1 MGFRAICIES
11 RCKCSYAGGY
21 LVVTKPDAT
30 TRIHL
35 SEIASVTFCT
45 TQAYVSAFLLSE
57 PAKSK
62 IPVVF
67 SDEKYLPVA
76 ECLPMHG
83 AHNNSARIAD
93 QMEWT
98 LPNKK
103 RLWQRVVKDK
113 IGLQAKVLE
122 INGKAEAAGMLRNY
136 AATVRSGDP
145 DNREAVAA
153 ALYFSSL
160 FGAPFNRDFE
170 CPLNASLDYGYA
182 IVLSRVA
189 REISS
194 RGYLTQIGIHHRG
207 DLNPWNLA
215 CDFME
220 PFRPYIDVVI
230 VRTNPDKFDTET
242 RRQLIGIMSDTVSY
256 DGGSYK
262 LSSAISHYVRDCLD
276 VLEKKKEPSEVKCYE
291 IL

>member
-1 MGFRAICIES
+1 M
-11 RCKCSYAGGY
+11 
-21 LVVTKPDAT
+21 TKSDVT

-45 TQAYVSAFLLSE
+45 TQVYVSAYLLSE
-57 PAKSK
+57 LAKAK

-93 QMEWT
+93 QLEWT
-98 LPNKK
+98 LPAKK
-103 RLWQRVVKDK
+103 RVWQRIVQDK
-113 IGLQAKVLE
+113 IGLQARVLE
-122 INGKAEAAGMLRNY
+122 LYGDSSVAPVLRNY

-153 ALYFSSL
+153 AAYFSAL
-160 FGAPFNRDFE
+160 FGAPFNRNLD
-170 CPLNASLDYGYA
+170 CPLNYSLDYGYSV
-182 IVLSRVA
+182 ILSKVA
-189 REISS
+189 REIAS
-194 RGYLTQIGIHHRG
+194 RGYLTQIGVHHRG
-207 DLNPWNLA
+207 SLNPWNLA

-230 VRTNPDKFDTET
+230 IRTNKDTFDSET
-242 RRQLIGIMSDTVSY
+242 RRQLIGIMSDPITY
-256 DGGSYK
+256 GDGRYK
-262 LSSAISHYVRDCLD
+262 LGSVISSYVRDCLD
-276 VLEKKKEPSEVKCYE
+276 VLEKKKGPSEIKCYE
-291 IL
+291 IM